1 MSTDPCVDPCAIL
14 LTYANRSE
22 HIDYEEMVSW
32 AAELGL
38 ERSDLLGAY
47 GMDGAQAETF
57 VRRGERRSPMAATPQ
72 PRDIVRLVLATAYA
86 HGRLEFDDLLSWAE
100 ELRLDREE
108 VVVVMRLAA
117 DLAYG
122 PGRRRPY
129 GPGLVG

>member
-1 MSTDPCVDPCAIL
+1 MSTESCVDPCAIL
-14 LTYANRSE
+14 LTYAHRSE

-32 AAELGL
+32 AAKLGL

-47 GMDGAQAETF
+47 GDDGFQEETF

-108 VVVVMRLAA
+108 VVAVVRLAA
-117 DLAYG
+117 NLAYG
-122 PGRRRPY
+122 PGRRRP
-129 GPGLVG
+129 